1 MTTQRILF
9 GEFKPDLPDNE
20 GSPTANLDMAYNVYS
35 SSTGYAPFPK
45 TSTAS
50 DDMPNGEDVNSLFLA
65 KDQAEIIIMAGTDS
79 EIYRANNILR
89 TGTSGATITPVGKAG
104 GYTSPQVNWIFKQ
117 FGRAV
122 LATNGTDKIQR
133 YLIGDSEPFAD
144 IAQAPVCKTMAIV
157 RDFVMAG
164 YCDEDYNK
172 VQWSDLNNEN
182 VWDSSDS
189 NQADFQKLPSGGAV
203 QAITGGEFGL
213 ILQEKAVTR
222 CSYIGT
228 PLIWQF
234 DLISDNTGC
243 ISGSSAIAHNGS
255 SYWLSES
262 GFMACDGSIVT
273 PIGEGKINDWFFNEF
288 DRTQID
294 NISVTIDPLKS
305 LIVWD
310 FPTAK
315 DTRGLIM
322 YNFNTQRWTVGG
334 TDAQVV
340 AGLATQGRTLDS
352 LDDPYPV
359 LDDMPVSLDSPLF
372 IGGQFALCGASGS
385 HIVAFNL
392 IPDDCTLTTNDLEF
406 GMFSVAT
413 LAQPIIE
420 NGSAGFQIASRQ
432 TMSSAIDF
440 MPVSITSSEN
450 RADLRGGGRYH
461 RVRTIPTGA
470 WTKAIGFDLTVTPQ
484 GQR

>member
-1 MTTQRILF
+1 MTTQRIIF

-20 GSPTANLDMAYNVYS
+20 GSPTANLEMAYNVYS
-35 SSTGYAPFPK
+35 SSTGYAPFPT

-50 DDMPNGEDVNSLFLA
+50 DDMPNGEDVNALFLA
-65 KDQAEIIIMAGTDS
+65 KDQAEILIMSGTDS

-117 FGRAV
+117 FGKAI
-122 LATNGTDKIQR
+122 LATNGADKIQR
-133 YLIGDSEPFAD
+133 YVIGDSKPFED
-144 IAQAPVCKTMAIV
+144 ISQAPVCKTIAIV

-164 YCDEDYNK
+164 FCDEDYNK

-189 NQADFQKLPSGGAV
+189 NQADFQILPSGGAV
-203 QAITGGEFGL
+203 KAITGGEYGL
-213 ILQEKAVTR
+213 ILQEKAITR
-222 CSYIGT
+222 ASYIGT

-243 ISGSSAIAHNGS
+243 ISGSSAIGHNGS

-262 GFMACDGSIVT
+262 GFMSCDGSKVI
-273 PIGEGKINDWFFNEF
+273 PIGEGKINDWFFNQF
-288 DRTQID
+288 DKTQID

-305 LIVWD
+305 LIIWD

-334 TDAQVV
+334 TNAQVV
-340 AGLATQGRTLDS
+340 AGLATQGKTLDS
-352 LDDPYPV
+352 LDGAYPV

-372 IGGQFALCGASGS
+372 IGGQFALCGASGG

-392 IPDDCTLTTNDLEF
+392 IPNDCSLTTNDLEF
-406 GMFSVAT
+406 GMFSVST

-420 NGSAGFQIASRQ
+420 NGSANFQIASRQ
-432 TMSSAIDF
+432 TMSATIDF
-440 MPVSITSSEN
+440 MPISVTSREN
-450 RADLRGGGRYH
+450 RADLRSGGRYH

-470 WTKAIGFDLTVTPQ
+470 WTNAVGFDLTVTPQ
-484 GQR
+484 GSR